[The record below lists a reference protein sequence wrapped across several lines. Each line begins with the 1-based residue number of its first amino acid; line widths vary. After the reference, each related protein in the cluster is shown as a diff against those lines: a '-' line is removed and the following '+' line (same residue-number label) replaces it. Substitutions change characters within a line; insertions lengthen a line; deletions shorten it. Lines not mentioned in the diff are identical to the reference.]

1 MPSAVSRNKLGHK
14 QTDEEETCHN
24 FSLLASNRSSTPSA
38 PPSPNCPSLLLL
50 SQSRIALVWFGQLLL
65 CLCYY
70 WPSSP
75 PGPTEAC
82 GWVQQPPCSGDCP
95 LAQRLAVPPP
105 PRTSRSWRNSGC
117 YMEERWKM
125 GGAGKQGLGWLA
137 SLASRQTF
145 KSVKYLASFAVLGK
159 GERLEEEGGERRGN
173 WGKFDWWEIILM

>member
-65 CLCYY
+65 SLCYY

-95 LAQRLAVPPP
+95 LTQRLAVPPP
-105 PRTSRSWRNSGC
+105 PHTSRSWRNWGC
-117 YMEERWKM
+117 YLEERWKM
-125 GGAGKQGLGWLA
+125 GGRKIGAWLA
-137 SLASRQTF
+137 GFTGLEANFQVCEVSRQLC
-145 KSVKYLASFAVLGK
+145 SPGK
-159 GERLEEEGGERRGN
+159 GGKAGGG
-173 WGKFDWWEIILM
+173 GG